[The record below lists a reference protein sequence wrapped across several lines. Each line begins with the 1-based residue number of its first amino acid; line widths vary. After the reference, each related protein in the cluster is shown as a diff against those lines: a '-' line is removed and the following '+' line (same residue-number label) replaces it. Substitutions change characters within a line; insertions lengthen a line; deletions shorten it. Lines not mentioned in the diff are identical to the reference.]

1 MREVSYEEVLE
12 SLETVISELNHANDD
27 RTRAYVTPFGVV
39 TSVDPSAPTP
49 ADRCVKLTDHDIRQA
64 KEMRRIAEK
73 YSTRIHTDAF
83 GGMIHLAYQDKENA
97 LLGPDVHLQHCTGL
111 SFDEAMILAKT
122 NTHVSF
128 APGMGQIVNRTPVI
142 ELLNLGATVAI
153 TTDGSMP
160 VSYTHL
166 DVYKRQGIVCQAG
179 VYRS

>member
-1 MREVSYEEVLE
+1 MLE

-122 NTHVSF
+122 DTHVSF
-128 APGMGQIVNRTPVI
+128 APGMGQIVNRTPVNRTS
-142 ELLNLGATVAI
+142 ESGG
-153 TTDGSMP
+153 DGCYYNGRFHA
-160 VSYTHL
+160 VI
-166 DVYKRQGIVCQAG
+166 RI
-179 VYRS
+179 